1 MWQLDHKAGW
11 APKNWCFR
19 IVVLEKTLESSLDS
33 KEIKPL
39 NPKENQF
46 WIFIGRTDAE
56 TPILM
61 LGKTEGK
68 RRGWQKMEW
77 LDSITDSEDMNLSQL
92 GDGEG

>member
-1 MWQLDHKAGW
+1 MWELDHKAGW
-11 APKNWCFR
+11 ALKNWCYR